1 MTAWVSGGA
10 VQGAK
15 HSGLCQGAT
24 SLYLK
29 RPLSISLVDAFEPTA
44 LKSNSPPE
52 FVAANKNMTS
62 V

>member
-10 VQGAK
+10 VQGAQ

-29 RPLSISLVDAFEPTA
+29 RPLSISLVDAFEPT
-44 LKSNSPPE
+44 LKSNSPPG